1 MQSRRSF
8 LAGLLA
14 VPSTVLAGEYPWPDL
29 PSNYQWPAVKV
40 VGDPRP
46 VVKFFHSAGCAPCRL
61 AKNAL
66 TAQVRKDL
74 PFQLVEIDAE
84 KSREWGG
91 AVPAFTWG
99 EGSARKVIVG
109 WYGVN
114 ALVSAWSKGQV
125 AGVRRSYPTRGGNWT
140 GPDGRHQLGSVQ
152 QAIAHLTGDWPHRGH
167 FKLSVLSSL
176 SLDQLRALHSDD
188 HEGRVKWDTL
198 RN

>member
-14 VPSTVLAGEYPWPDL
+14 VPGTVLAGEYPWPAL
-29 PSNYQWPAVKV
+29 PTTYQWPAVA
-40 VGDPRP
+40 GDPRP
-46 VVKFFHSAGCAPCRL
+46 VMKFYYSAGCAPCRM
-61 AKNAL
+61 AKIAL

-74 PFQLVEIDAE
+74 PFQLVEIDTA

-99 EGSARKVIVG
+99 EGASRKAVVG

-114 ALVSAWSKGQV
+114 ALIAAWSKNQV
-125 AGVRRSYPTRGGNWT
+125 AEVRPQYPTRSSNWS

-167 FKLSVLSSL
+167 FERSVLQNL
-176 SLDQLRALHSDD
+176 NLDQLRALHSDD
-188 HEGRVKWDTL
+188 HEGRVQWNLL
-198 RN
+198 RG